1 MTSPDSSLS
10 RQKRRPLPD
19 WLLPLALCCLASILI
34 LIPFFLFGIASG
46 HDVEFHIASW
56 LDVASQWKQGILY
69 PRWTQWTNH
78 GFGEPRFIFYPPLS
92 WMLGAALTLVLPGA
106 AAPMVYIVLTQTSAG
121 LSAYFLLRRLAT
133 RRAAI
138 LGALFYC
145 VNPDT
150 LLMVYIRSD
159 FAEQLACA
167 FFPLLLLSALYVC
180 ELLPSP
186 RDQSRN
192 IAAFAL
198 LYTSVWLSNAPAGV
212 IASYAMALLIVWAA
226 FTQRAWRVLFRG
238 GTALALGL
246 GLAAFYIVP
255 AAYEQRWVNISQA
268 LSSGLAP
275 AQNFLF
281 TIIDDPEHTW
291 FNWIASICALGLIL
305 VFLLAALFSRQLR
318 NTKSASNGTRSAF
331 VSLFVVGAVAIAL
344 MLRFTLP
351 LWDHVPK
358 LRFIQFPW
366 RCMSVVALIAACFL
380 AALAERGRAWI
391 AVVAI
396 LAVSIPLGWFLVGN
410 TWWDQDEMAT
420 MRDSINTGVGF
431 DGTDEY
437 DPVGDDHMELPPNA
451 PLVKVLAFDPA
462 DKSTPMAQVQIQ
474 KWTSE
479 RKLLEVAS
487 PAAARIALRLLN
499 YPTWEVKVN
508 GEVVQPD
515 RAEDVNQMI
524 VPVAPGRSD
533 IQVRF
538 RRTVDRTI
546 GNGISLSAGFVALF
560 LFGAGRKRVPGATLS
575 RE

>member
-1 MTSPDSSLS
+1 
-10 RQKRRPLPD
+10 
-19 WLLPLALCCLASILI
+19 LPLALCCLASIFI

-106 AAPMVYIVLTQTSAG
+106 AVPMVYIVLTQTLAG
-121 LSAYFLLRRLAT
+121 ISAYFLLRRLAT

-138 LGALFYC
+138 LGALFYS
-145 VNPDT
+145 VNPDA

-167 FFPLLLLSALYVC
+167 LLPLLLLSALYLC
-180 ELLPSP
+180 ELLP
-186 RDQSRN
+186 N
-192 IAAFAL
+192 IRPQTQNIDTFAV
-198 LYTSVWLSNAPAGV
+198 LYAGAWLCNAPAGV
-212 IASYAMALLIVWAA
+212 IASYAMALLIAWSA
-226 FTQRAWRVLFRG
+226 FNQRAGRVLFRG

-246 GLAAFYIVP
+246 GLASFYILP

-281 TIIDDPEHTW
+281 TVIDDPEHTW
-291 FNWIASICALGLIL
+291 FNWIASICALTLAL
-305 VFLLAALFSRQLR
+305 VFLLAALLSRR
-318 NTKSASNGTRSAF
+318 FRKAEDASDENR
-331 VSLFVVGAVAIAL
+331 SLFVALFVLGAVATIL
-344 MLRFTLP
+344 MMRFTLP
-351 LWDHVPK
+351 LWDHIPK

-366 RCMSVVALIAACFL
+366 RCMSIVALIAACFL
-380 AALAERGRAWI
+380 AALADRRRGWL
-391 AVVAI
+391 AVAVI
-396 LAVSIPLGWFLVGN
+396 LALSIPLGWFLVRN
-410 TWWDQDEMAT
+410 TWWDQDEMSS
-420 MRDSINTGVGF
+420 MRDSINTGAGF

-437 DPVGDDHMELPPNA
+437 DPLGDDHMELPNNA
-451 PLVKVLAFDPA
+451 PLVKTLAFDPA
-462 DKSTPMAQVQIQ
+462 DSTTPKVQIRVQ

-479 RKLLEVAS
+479 RKLVEVDS
-487 PAAARIALRLLN
+487 PSSARIAFRLLN
-499 YPTWEVKVN
+499 YPAWEVKVN
-508 GEVVQPD
+508 GTVVEPD
-515 RAEDVNQMI
+515 RADNVNQMI
-524 VPVAPGRSD
+524 VPIVAGRSA

-538 RRTVDRTI
+538 RRTLDRTI
-546 GNGISLSAGFVALF
+546 GNGISLLAAFVALF
-560 LFGAGRKRVPGATLS
+560 LFGTGRRRVQDAALG